1 MVGKSILALALL
13 GGASMLL
20 GDAAQAGVAAGV
32 VSGTEP
38 RLSQAELAQFNPLNI
53 PAAIVGGLVFGGH
66 NYCWYDDGWSGPGYY
81 WCGYGYYQGYGY
93 GGGEG
98 WHGWQDH
105 HHWAGEERRRGGG
118 DHHDHQ
124 GGEFHHQGG
133 EFHGGGGEHHG
144 AGGGEHHGAGG
155 GEHHGG
161 GGGGEHHGG
170 GGEHHDH
177 P

>member
-1 MVGKSILALALL
+1 MVRKSVLALALL
-13 GGASMLL
+13 GGASLPL
-20 GDAAQAGVAAGV
+20 GDAAQAGVAEGLAT
-32 VSGTEP
+32 GTAP
-38 RLSQAELAQFNPLNI
+38 RLSQVQLAQFNPLDI
-53 PAAIVGGLVFGGH
+53 PGAIVGGLLFGGRR
-66 NYCWYDDGWSGPGYY
+66 YCWYDDGWHGPGYY

-105 HHWAGEERRRGGG
+105 HRWGGEEHRGGG
-118 DHHDHQ
+118 GEHHGH
-124 GGEFHHQGG
+124 GGEH
-133 EFHGGGGEHHG
+133 HGGGGEHH
-144 AGGGEHHGAGG
+144 
-155 GEHHGG
+155 